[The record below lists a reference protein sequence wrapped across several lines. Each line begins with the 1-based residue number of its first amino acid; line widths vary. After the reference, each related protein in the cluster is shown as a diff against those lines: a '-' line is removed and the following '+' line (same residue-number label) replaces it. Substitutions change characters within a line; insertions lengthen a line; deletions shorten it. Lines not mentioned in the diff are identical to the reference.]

1 MYIRA
6 RAPLRISFAGGGT
19 DLSAYCNH
27 YTGYILNACI
37 NIYAYATIKPLDNG
51 KIIFNAEDR
60 REYLE
65 LNSSGKLVYDGKLDL
80 LKAVYN
86 RIVKDYT
93 QEPLSFELTTYADA
107 PAGSG
112 LGSSSTL
119 VVAILKAF
127 CEWLNLP
134 LGEYDIAHLAWEIER
149 VDLGMSGGKQDQYSA
164 AFGGFNFMEF
174 HPDGKVIVNPLRIKQ
189 SILNELEFNVVLFYM
204 GNSRLSSEIIDVQAR
219 NIEAKS
225 EKTIEA
231 MHNLKKQAFDM
242 KEALLKGE
250 TYKMG
255 EFLNYGWEA
264 KKKTSD
270 KITSKEIDEI
280 YDIAIKAG
288 AAGGKISGAGGGGFF
303 MFFCPDNSRYPVI
316 KELEKLNKE
325 FRRYRFTNIG
335 VQSWTVGEKAFLQP
349 SYKLNDPALCGIPE

>member
-1 MYIRA
+1 MLIRA
-6 RAPLRISFAGGGT
+6 KAPLRISFAGGGT
-19 DLSAYCNH
+19 DLSAYCDH

-37 NIYAYATIKPLDNG
+37 NMYAYATIKPLDND
-51 KIIFNAEDR
+51 KIIFNVEDR
-60 REYLE
+60 NEYLE
-65 LNSSGKLVYDGKLDL
+65 LNSSEKLIYDGKLDL

-86 RIVKDYT
+86 RIVKDFT
-93 QEPLSFELTTYADA
+93 QVPLSFELTTYVDA

-134 LGEYDIAHLAWEIER
+134 LSEYDIAHLAWEIER

-174 HPDGKVIVNPLRIKQ
+174 HPDNKVIVNPLRIKQ
-189 SILNELEFNVVLFYM
+189 STLSELEFNVVLFYL
-204 GNSRLSSEIIDVQAR
+204 GNSRLSSDIIDAQAR

-225 EKTIEA
+225 QKTIEA
-231 MHNLKKQAFDM
+231 MHSLKKQAFDM

-255 EFLNYGWEA
+255 ELLNYGWEA

-270 KITSKEIDEI
+270 KITNSEIDEI
-280 YDIAIKAG
+280 YNIAINSG
-288 AAGGKISGAGGGGFF
+288 ATGGKISGAGGGGFF
-303 MFFCPDNSRYPVI
+303 MFFCPDNTRYSVI
-316 KELEKLNKE
+316 KELTKLNKE
-325 FRRYRFTNIG
+325 FRRYRFTNTGI
-335 VQSWTVGEKAFLQP
+335 QSWTVGEKDFLQQF
-349 SYKLNDPALCGIPE
+349 YKLNDRALCGLPE